1 MKSQQEPLI
10 DRVLAFEVPAVFA
23 PLSSFSHF
31 TCLISNAVWQTAGK
45 WSLQHINSVKI
56 SSSNH
61 ADKFTITKIKNSS
74 NKQL

>member
-10 DRVLAFEVPAVFA
+10 DRVLAFEVSTFFP
-23 PLSSFSHF
+23 PL
-31 TCLISNAVWQTAGK
+31 SNAVWQTAGK
-45 WSLQHINSVKI
+45 WSLQYVNSVKI

-61 ADKFTITKIKNSS
+61 ADKFTIAKIKNSS